1 MEEAPL
7 TRRRLV
13 RVRVDGLLGR
23 FDHDIR
29 FPQDWKFL
37 IIHGP
42 NGVGKTRLL
51 ELIYSVFTGSL
62 ARLARLPFSSVQF
75 EFDDGTGLEVQRR
88 RSSTQDALP
97 LDQEILQDDEVDAP
111 EGLVWRVLR
120 PGSEPQEHTTT
131 LKIGPDEYR
140 RLRRLMSDSRY
151 EQVNPDTW
159 IDLRTH
165 EELDSF
171 EVAERAGFDI
181 MSGQESEQFPSSFQ
195 RVLQSHEIH
204 FIATQRLLNTTQRS
218 RTGRLSGQAHQ
229 QPTVIAYAN
238 DLRQHLDATLAS
250 NSRISQEL
258 DRSFPKRLFEA
269 TLVEDTD
276 KNLRIRY
283 EEQLKLR
290 ARLAAIAILDSSPDL
305 PLPEQPLLEWQ
316 LKVLRTYLGD
326 VDEKLATFL
335 PLLIRLE
342 LLSDIINEKFLFKR
356 MEIDRVQGFAFYDE
370 DSGKRVAPEHL
381 SSGEQH
387 ELILIYELI
396 MNVTEHALVLIDEPE
411 ISLHVA
417 WQKAF
422 LDDLDRVASLRSLR
436 FIIATHSPQII
447 GDWWD
452 RTVELYSTS

>member
-1 MEEAPL
+1 MEQLLIPP
-7 TRRRLV
+7 RRLV
-13 RVRVDGLLGR
+13 RVRVNGLLGR
-23 FDHDIR
+23 FNHDIH

-42 NGVGKTRLL
+42 NGVGKTKLL
-51 ELIYSVFTGSL
+51 ELIHSIFTGSF
-62 ARLARLPFSSVQF
+62 ARLARLPFISAQF

-88 RSSTQDALP
+88 RSRQDALP
-97 LDQEILQDDEVDAP
+97 LDEELLHADETDAP
-111 EGLVWRVLR
+111 EGLIWRVLR
-120 PGSEPQEHTTT
+120 PGSEPLEHTTI
-131 LKIGPDEYR
+131 LRIGPDEHR
-140 RLRRLMSDSRY
+140 RLRRLMVDSPY
-151 EQVNPDTW
+151 EQVDRDTW

-165 EELDSF
+165 EELDLY
-171 EVAERAGFDI
+171 EVAERTGFDLI
-181 MSGQESEQFPSSFQ
+181 VGQEAEQFPSSFQ
-195 RVLQSHEIH
+195 QILDSHEVH
-204 FIATQRLLNTTQRS
+204 LIATQRLLNTTQRS
-218 RTGRLSGQAHQ
+218 RPGRLRGETHQ
-229 QPTVIAYAN
+229 QPTVVAYAH
-238 DLRQHLDATLAS
+238 DLRQHLDTTLAA

-269 TLVEDTD
+269 SSVEDTD
-276 KNLRIRY
+276 EALRRRY

-290 ARLAAIAILDSSPDL
+290 SRLAAIAILDSSPDL
-305 PLPEQPLLEWQ
+305 PLPEQPLLGWQ
-316 LKVLRTYLGD
+316 LTVLHTYLGD

-342 LLSDIINEKFLFKR
+342 LLTEIINEKFLFKR
-356 MEIDRVQGFAFYDE
+356 MAIDRVQGFAFYDE
-370 DSGKRVAPEHL
+370 DSDRRVAPEHL

-387 ELILIYELI
+387 ELILMYELL
-396 MNVTEHALVLIDEPE
+396 MSVSEHALVLIDEPE

-452 RTVELYSTS
+452 RTVELYSAG